1 MVACNVDNIVNLSEE
16 WPWQPEAAWWAPE
29 LLDIEEQEE
38 GKRVVSESAGIT
50 AEDAVD
56 TLVVDVAVTV
66 EADMLLSFERPE
78 HCCIWGILN
87 P

>member
-1 MVACNVDNIVNLSEE
+1 MVNLAEE
-16 WPWQPEAAWWAPE
+16 WPGQPEGAWWAPA

-38 GKRVVSESAGIT
+38 GKRVGAESTGIP

-56 TLVVDVAVTV
+56 TLVVGMAVTV
-66 EADMLLSFERPE
+66 EADIWVSLERPE
-78 HCCIWGILN
+78 HFCIWGILN

>member
-1 MVACNVDNIVNLSEE
+1 LAACNADNMVNLAEE
-16 WPWQPEAAWWAPE
+16 WPGQPEGAWWAPA

-38 GKRVVSESAGIT
+38 GKRVEAESTGT
-50 AEDAVD
+50 PAEDAVD
-56 TLVVDVAVTV
+56 TPVVGMAVTV
-66 EADMLLSFERPE
+66 EADILVSLERSA

>member
-1 MVACNVDNIVNLSEE
+1 M
-16 WPWQPEAAWWAPE
+16 
-29 LLDIEEQEE
+29 LDIEEQEE
-38 GKRVVSESAGIT
+38 GKRVGAESAGVP

-56 TLVVDVAVTV
+56 TLVVGMAVTV
-66 EADMLLSFERPE
+66 EADIWVSLERPE